1 MVGMDDPMQWFSKE
15 RQWPITYLSQE
26 SKLNVYFMSK
36 CPEKWKY
43 SNKEIT
49 PECIMRILDD
59 RSSWHGCFTTTQNPE
74 DSHVRVAFQ
83 GAYYVQMVSFLHIYI
98 CRHL

>member
-1 MVGMDDPMQWFSKE
+1 MVDVKDPMQWLSKK

-43 SNKEIT
+43 GKKSIT
-49 PECIMRILDD
+49 PERIMDILDD
-59 RSSWHGCFTTTQNPE
+59 HSSWHRCFTITQSLE
-74 DSHVRVAFQ
+74 DSHVRVDFQ
-83 GAYYVQMVSFLHIYI
+83 GVYL
-98 CRHL
+98 L